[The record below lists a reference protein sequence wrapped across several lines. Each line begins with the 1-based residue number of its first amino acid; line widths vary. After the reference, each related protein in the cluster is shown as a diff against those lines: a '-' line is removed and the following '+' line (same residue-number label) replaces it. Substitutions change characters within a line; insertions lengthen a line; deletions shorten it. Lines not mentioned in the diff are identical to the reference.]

1 MQNSIANRAMVRRP
15 TSASASMVPNQPGGF
30 MTSFPYHSTVLFRS
44 QAVLVGGVPTYP
56 FPLGVERK
64 AFGYASGQEWTTAGA
79 DTAIDGRA
87 TDAETNLTKPNET
100 ISGESLEISGIAVQ
114 VLPAVTDGTR
124 FPSPRALAMIATN
137 VALELSVNGGS
148 NSYKLG
154 TVGMIPG
161 AGGLLG
167 SGEDLLN
174 IGPQSFNF
182 FQNGWQVRSNFYRL
196 PEGLI
201 WRPSGEADSQLQV
214 IFRTTRAFQLYY
226 GGDFDHQVVPEGD
239 YPAFLACALKVHL
252 IGRQTSQR
260 SAIR

>member
-1 MQNSIANRAMVRRP
+1 MIANRAAMVRRP
-15 TSASASMVPNQPGGF
+15 TSASSPNVPNQPGGF
-30 MTSFPYHSTVLFRS
+30 MTSFPYHSTVVFRS
-44 QAVLVGGVPTYP
+44 QAVLSGGVPTYP

-64 AFGYASGQEWTTAGA
+64 AFGYASGQEFTTAGA

-87 TDAETNLTKPNET
+87 TDAETNLTKANET
-100 ISGESLEISGIAVQ
+100 ISGESVEISGLAVQ
-114 VLPAVTDGTR
+114 VLPGFTDGTR
-124 FPSPRALAMIATN
+124 FPNPRLLAQIATN
-137 VALELSVNGGS
+137 VHMDLSVNGGS

-154 TVGMIPG
+154 TVGMVPG
-161 AGGLLG
+161 AGGLIG
-167 SGEDLLN
+167 GGNDYLN
-174 IGPQSFNF
+174 PQPQQFGF

-214 IFRTTRAFQLYY
+214 IFTTKRAFTLYN

-239 YPAFLACALKVHL
+239 YAEFLCCALKVIL
-252 IGRQTSQR
+252 IGRQTSAR